1 MFFYCRATGKPAT
14 ATRPAPDRR
23 PRKACAGR
31 ERSCRWG
38 CRRDRTLR
46 LARQL
51 LRGGRAHRE
60 SVPTGRACPPGGR
73 AHREDAC
80 GRSRDPVSPVGPNQ
94 SERRSGDERMIICV
108 GGSWNLLRFS
118 LLLKCVSRSC
128 GHVSRLYK
136 NSVQNPAI
144 PLVHVR
150 CMIIAST
157 LQPPFSGGQQFCSD
171 PFCRNACSNVVTTN
185 LRGAVGIPERAF
197 DDCGTRSGTHG
208 RPRPDPCH
216 RNA

>member
-1 MFFYCRATGKPAT
+1 LTRDYDSENPVYAVFFYCRATGKPAT

-73 AHREDAC
+73 AHREGVPT
-80 GRSRDPVSPVGPNQ
+80 GRARVAALESQPALWVIKSFRWHQ
-94 SERRSGDERMIICV
+94 
-108 GGSWNLLRFS
+108 
-118 LLLKCVSRSC
+118 
-128 GHVSRLYK
+128 
-136 NSVQNPAI
+136 PAI
-144 PLVHVR
+144 QTTHCTPRLARGTAGHEIGV
-150 CMIIAST
+150 IFTYPS
-157 LQPPFSGGQQFCSD
+157 
-171 PFCRNACSNVVTTN
+171 SNQM
-185 LRGAVGIPERAF
+185 
-197 DDCGTRSGTHG
+197 CTR
-208 RPRPDPCH
+208 
-216 RNA
+216 